1 MIFDMQNLFSNKQVA
16 AADAKSEQTVDFYK
30 GDIRKTPYVD
40 DTPRDLG
47 RGTPVP
53 IRVQLVADAAAE
65 GLVVEINVS
74 DTIASSNDL
83 GGTITKI
90 GSLTIAGKKAGD
102 WAEGQFL
109 PHSDKYGRYM
119 QLTYKAAATV
129 TAGIVHGH
137 DQRTAA

>member
-1 MIFDMQNLFSNKQVA
+1 MIFDKQNLFSDKQVA
-16 AADAKSEQTVDFYK
+16 TADAKSEQTVDFYK
-30 GDIRKTPYVD
+30 GDIRETPYVD

-65 GLVVEINVS
+65 GLVIEVNVS
-74 DTIASSNDL
+74 DTVVSGDL
-83 GGTITKI
+83 GGTIVKL
-90 GSLTIAGKKAGD
+90 GELKIAGKKAGD

-109 PHSDKYGRYM
+109 PHSDKYQRYM

-129 TAGIVHGH
+129 TAGIVDGH
-137 DQRTAA
+137 DQRSPA